1 MYKRQVKA
9 GLGIAGL
16 LIIVFST
23 VTTTFLDAYSAGI
36 SAESIFARWN
46 GKWIAVAV
54 TVVGT
59 ICAILFPMDDI
70 TNFLYLIGSVFAP
83 MIAILIADFFV
94 LHRNHIKESFNWANL
109 IVWAIG
115 FALYRYLMT
124 VDIPCGNTLPDM
136 VITLVIASV
145 VGKLLSD
152 GSKASGK
159 KAA

>member
-1 MYKRQVKA
+1 M
-9 GLGIAGL
+9 
-16 LIIVFST
+16 
-23 VTTTFLDAYSAGI
+23 
-36 SAESIFARWN
+36 
-46 GKWIAVAV
+46 

-115 FALYRYLMT
+115 FVLYRYLMT